1 MTIPFGFSGFP
12 GGTVPTPNK
21 PKNKSNNDKDDEPP
35 VPPELPTFKDI
46 AKNPFTITF
55 VGIALIVGIIY
66 FFSQTWTEALWF
78 QQLGASRVLW
88 TRWGTQ
94 IALFLLGFCLVFTLL
109 LWVLVSAYKRR
120 PRTKKLASS
129 LREYQKIVDGWRKL
143 LAWIVPTLFAIMAGI
158 QLSSSW
164 QIILQWFGRT
174 SFGEY
179 DPQFGIDIGF
189 YVFTL
194 PVLEALSTFFLTVLL
209 WTLVAAVV
217 VNFLYGG
224 ISLTTRLSVTKF
236 ARRQLG
242 LLAAVTSVI
251 IGWRYLLSIWTM
263 LTDEGD
269 LVDGAL
275 YTDIHANLPANVIL
289 SIISVLVAI
298 MFVIASFKGRW
309 ILPTAGV
316 AVTVV
321 AALVIGVAYPAL
333 IEQFRVTPNA
343 RQLEE
348 PYIQRNIDATLAA
361 YGLDELEY
369 QTYAAE
375 TTASAGQLREDSE
388 STSQIRLLDPSV
400 ISPTFRQLQ
409 QSRPYYTFA
418 DTLTVDRYEI
428 DGELRDTVIAVRDI
442 NLDGLQDEQQTW
454 VNLHTVYTHGF
465 GVVAAYGN
473 TTSTDGTPAFW
484 ESSIPSQGELGDYE
498 PRVYFS
504 ANSPDYSIVGAPEG
518 AAPQELDY
526 PDDNADSGQVQTT
539 YSGDGGPSV
548 GNWWNKLLYAV
559 KFGSTDLFFS
569 SQTNSE
575 SQILYDRDPLL
586 RVSKV
591 APFLTLDQT
600 AYPAVVDMDGDDST
614 AKRLVWIVD
623 AYTTSNYY
631 PYSEHQ
637 TLDSATTDS
646 RTTATGSTFNQNQ
659 VNYMRNSVKAV
670 VDAYDGSVT
679 LYAWDGEDPIL
690 QAWSNIYPDLIQP
703 MSEISGDLMS
713 HLRYPQDLF
722 KVQRDLLAT
731 YHVTEATEFYT
742 GGDRWRLS
750 EDPTVT
756 ETTTTTTTSTG
767 ETVTTTSD
775 TVQAPYYLTMQMPGQ
790 ESATFSLTSVYVPSG
805 GGESRRAAM
814 AGFLAVDSE
823 TGNQA
828 GQVAEGY
835 GQLRLI
841 ALPSSTTV
849 PGPGQVQNN
858 FNTAQDVASA
868 LNLLNQQG
876 STVIHGNLLTLPV
889 GGGLLYVQPVYVQ
902 STGSTSY
909 PVLRYVLTAFGDQ
922 IGFATTLAESL
933 DQIFGGDSA
942 AEVADPGS
950 TGSSTSTAGVDD
962 DDGGG
967 GNTTQTLEQQL
978 SEALAAAESA
988 LADAEQAMQ
997 DGDWTAYGE
1006 AQSQLSEAI
1015 AEAVEIQSQLDG
1027 TGSSTGE
1034 TAGSASESGEDT
1046 DASSSSDSSGT
1057 DNADSD
1063 IGTGSRDMADSGIA
1077 TVDTG

>member
-1 MTIPFGFSGFP
+1 MSIPYGFP
-12 GGTVPTPNK
+12 GFPGRPAPRSNSSQGKGGANNRNPPKLPDPPN
-21 PKNKSNNDKDDEPP
+21 
-35 VPPELPTFKDI
+35 FKAI
-46 AKNPFTITF
+46 FKNPLVITF
-55 VGIALIVGIIY
+55 LVLLAICGLLY

-78 QQLGASRVLW
+78 NQLGASRVLW

-94 IALFLLGFCLVFTLL
+94 TGLVLVGFLLLFFPLFFIFRT
-109 LWVLVSAYKRR
+109 AYK
-120 PRTKKLASS
+120 KKPQSTRGGPGANMRVYQEQIEPLRKFLTWAVPLVLGLMTAAPLASS
-129 LREYQKIVDGWRKL
+129 
-143 LAWIVPTLFAIMAGI
+143 
-158 QLSSSW
+158 W
-164 QIILQWFGRT
+164 QTVLQWFGHT
-174 SFGEY
+174 SFGET

-194 PVLEALSTFFLTVLL
+194 PVLEIIASYLLTVVFICL
-209 WTLVAAVV
+209 AGAFAV
-217 VNFLYGG
+217 NYLYGG
-224 ISLTTRLSVTKF
+224 IAFDQKLRVTST
-236 ARRQLG
+236 ARRQIA
-242 LLAAVTSVI
+242 LLAAVLSLL
-251 IGWRYLLSIWTM
+251 IGVRYLLSIWSM
-263 LTDEGD
+263 LTDEYD

-275 YTDIHANLPANVIL
+275 YTDINANLPANVIL

-298 MFVIASFKGRW
+298 MFVVAAFKGRW
-309 ILPTAGV
+309 ILPSAGV
-316 AVTVV
+316 AVTIV
-321 AALVIGVAYPAL
+321 AALVVGYAYPAL

-361 YGLDELEY
+361 YGLDDIEY

-375 TTASAGQLREDSE
+375 TTATAGQLREDSE
-388 STSQIRLLDPSV
+388 STSQIRLLDPEV

-418 DTLTVDRYEI
+418 DSLTVDRYEI

-442 NLDGLQDEQQTW
+442 NLSGLQSEQQTW
-454 VNLHTVYTHGF
+454 VNEHTVYTHGF

-473 TTSTDGTPAFW
+473 TTSSDGTPSFW
-484 ESSIPSQGELGDYE
+484 ESSIPSTGELGDYE

-548 GNWWNKLLYAV
+548 GNLWNKLLYSI
-559 KFGSTDLFFS
+559 KFASTDLFFS

-591 APFLTLDQT
+591 APFLTLEQE

-623 AYTTSNYY
+623 AYTTSNNY

-646 RTTATGSTFNQNQ
+646 RISSSGSSFNQNQ

-679 LYAWDGEDPIL
+679 LYAWDTEDPVL
-690 QAWSNIYPDLIQP
+690 AAWSSIYPDLIQP
-703 MSEISGDLMS
+703 ISEISGDLMS
-713 HLRYPQDLF
+713 HLRYPQDMF
-722 KVQRDLLAT
+722 KVQRNLLTT

-750 EDPTVT
+750 EDPTVESST
-756 ETTTTTTTSTG
+756 ETITTATG
-767 ETVTTTSD
+767 ETVEVESSSESL
-775 TVQAPYYLTMQMPGQ
+775 QPPYYLTMQMPGQ

-823 TGNQA
+823 TGSEA
-828 GQVAEGY
+828 GTVAEGY
-835 GQLRLI
+835 GKLRLI

-858 FNTAQDVASA
+858 FNTEQNVASE

-922 IGFATTLAESL
+922 VGFATTLEESL

-942 AEVADPGS
+942 AEVANPGD
-950 TGSSTSTAGVDD
+950 TSTST
-962 DDGGG
+962 GGG
-967 GNTTQTLEQQL
+967 SSGTSESTTLEQQL
-978 SEALAAAESA
+978 STALQSANDAMEAASEALSA
-988 LADAEQAMQ
+988 
-997 DGDWTAYGE
+997 GDWAAYGE
-1006 AQSQLSEAI
+1006 AQDQLSSALSEAI
-1015 AEAVEIQSQLDG
+1015 QIQNQLDVDADIGDSSDADSGSGSGDAGSAGG
-1027 TGSSTGE
+1027 TSTGE
-1034 TAGSASESGEDT
+1034 SE
-1046 DASSSSDSSGT
+1046 
-1057 DNADSD
+1057 
-1063 IGTGSRDMADSGIA
+1063 TGDSG
-1077 TVDTG
+1077 